1 MVSNIH
7 NYLWLILAFPLV
19 GVILNGIIAL
29 VAERPLL
36 LPADDHGHDDHG
48 HGAHDDAHGD
58 AHGGH
63 HESPAYRKLVAFIA
77 PGVIFGAF
85 VVAVLSVLQ
94 LTRMPAEARTVIQ
107 TLFPWIQAGGFSVPV
122 ALQLDP
128 LSSVM
133 ILVVT
138 GVGFLIH
145 VYSVGYMSHE
155 PAFARFFFYLNL
167 FMFSMLTLVLGS
179 SYLLMFVGW
188 EGVGLCSYLL
198 IGFWYEKDSAST
210 AGKKAFVV
218 NRVGDFGFLLA
229 MFLVFWN
236 FGSLNY
242 SEVFAKIPALQ
253 QSGVLTTALA
263 TAITLLMFVGA
274 TGKSAQIPLYVW
286 LPDAMEGPTP
296 VSALIHAATMVTA
309 GVYMVARSN
318 ALFMLAPFTM
328 GTVAVIGAA
337 TAIFAA
343 SMGICQKDIKRV
355 LAYSTVSQLGYMF
368 LACGVGAFTA
378 GVFHLMTHAFFKAL
392 LFLGSG
398 SVIHACS
405 GEQDM
410 TKMGALKKYIPITFG
425 TMFIGTLAIAGIP
438 GLAGFFSKDEILWKA
453 YSSVHGHPAL
463 WAVAA
468 VAAGTTAFYMFR
480 LIFMT
485 FFGKSRMDKHVE
497 EHVHESP
504 FSMTFP
510 LMVLAVLSIC
520 GGWIGIP
527 AALGGANHFEHWLA
541 PVFEAG
547 EKAAEAATAAT
558 SATAHGVAAAAVHGA
573 AAVSPH
579 AGAVAVHHDP
589 MEFILMGTSV
599 AVALVGIFLAIYLYM
614 IRPEK
619 PAKIAEENPNLYRL
633 VYNKY
638 FVDELYEWLIIRR
651 IVNWSVW
658 MWEMFD
664 AKFIDGMV
672 NGVAKTVRSAGDETR
687 KMQTGVVGNYAFSI
701 LLGAVF
707 ILGYLIWR

>member
-1 MVSNIH
+1 MVSALSNIH
-7 NYLWLILAFPLV
+7 EYLWLILAFPLA
-19 GVILNGIIAL
+19 GVVLNGIIAL

-36 LPADDHGHDDHG
+36 LPADGHGHDDHG
-48 HGAHDDAHGD
+48 GHGD

-63 HESPAYRKLVAFIA
+63 HETPAYRKLVAFIA
-77 PGVIFGAF
+77 PGMIFAAF

-94 LTRMPAEARTVIQ
+94 LTRMPAEARTVVQ
-107 TLFPWIQAGGFSVPV
+107 TLFPWIQAGGLSVSV

-236 FGSLNY
+236 FGTLNY
-242 SEVFAKIPALQ
+242 TDVMAKIPSLQ
-253 QSGVLTTALA
+253 HSGILTTGLA

-368 LACGVGAFTA
+368 LACGVGAFGA
-378 GVFHLMTHAFFKAL
+378 GIFHLMTHAFFKAL

-398 SVIHACS
+398 SVIHAMS

-410 TKMGALKKYIPITFG
+410 MKMGSLRKHTPITFW

-438 GLAGFFSKDEILWKA
+438 GLAGFFSKDEILWRA
-453 YSSVHGHPAL
+453 FSSDHGSPFL

-480 LIFMT
+480 LIFLT
-485 FFGKSRMDKHVE
+485 FFGASRMDKEVE
-497 EHVHESP
+497 KHVHESP
-504 FSMTFP
+504 FSMTIP
-510 LMVLAVLSIC
+510 LMVLAALSIC
-520 GGWIGIP
+520 GGWLGIP
-527 AALGGANHFEHWLA
+527 AALGGSNYFEKWLE
-541 PVFEAG
+541 PIFEG
-547 EKAAEAATAAT
+547 GHKAAEAATEAI
-558 SATAHGVAAAAVHGA
+558 GHGA
-573 AAVSPH
+573 MA
-579 AGAVAVHHDP
+579 HHDP
-589 MEFILMGTSV
+589 MEFILMGASV
-599 AVALVGIFLAIYLYM
+599 AVALFGIAIAYYLYM
-614 IRPEK
+614 VRPEK
-619 PAKIAEENPNLYRL
+619 PAKIAEGNPNLYRL

-651 IVNWSVW
+651 IVDWSIW
-658 MWEMFD
+658 LWQMFD
-664 AKFIDGMV
+664 VQFIDAIV

-687 KMQTGVVGNYAFSI
+687 KIQTGVVGNYAFSI

-707 ILGYLIWR
+707 IVGYLIWR